1 MPDRANAVNWFEIPV
16 IDFERAL
23 EFYQHVFGATLT
35 QNTVAAMRMAWFHM
49 SSDAP
54 GASGALMQAEGYA
67 PSEIGTVVYF
77 AVTSVDDALRRAE
90 ERGGQVL
97 VPATS
102 IGEHGV
108 IAHVRDSEGNRIGIH
123 GRR

>member
-1 MPDRANAVNWFEIPV
+1 MSDRTNTVNWFEIPV
-16 IDFERAL
+16 VDFDRAV
-23 EFYQHVFGATLT
+23 EFYQHVFAVTLT
-35 QNTVAAMRMAWFHM
+35 LNTVGAIRMAWFPM
-49 SSDAP
+49 SRDAP
-54 GASGALMQAEGYA
+54 GASGSLMQADGYE
-67 PSEIGTVVYF
+67 PSEIGAVVYF
-77 AVTSVDDALRRAE
+77 AVASVDDALRRAE

-102 IGEHGV
+102 IGAHGI